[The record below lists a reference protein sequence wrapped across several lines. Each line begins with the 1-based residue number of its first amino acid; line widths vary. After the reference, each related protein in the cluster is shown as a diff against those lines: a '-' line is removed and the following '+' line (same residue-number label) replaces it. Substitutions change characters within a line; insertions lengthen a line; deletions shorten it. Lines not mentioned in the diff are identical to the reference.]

1 MPFGVVKYYRSG
13 CTLKLSIHLVCTA
26 LYMVSGGSIGLL
38 SDHVVVTLIR
48 SEVQPAS
55 TVRPINPLHEC
66 GCQTHPIMRGTMN
79 SM

>member
-1 MPFGVVKYYRSG
+1 
-13 CTLKLSIHLVCTA
+13 
-26 LYMVSGGSIGLL
+26 MVSGGSIGLL